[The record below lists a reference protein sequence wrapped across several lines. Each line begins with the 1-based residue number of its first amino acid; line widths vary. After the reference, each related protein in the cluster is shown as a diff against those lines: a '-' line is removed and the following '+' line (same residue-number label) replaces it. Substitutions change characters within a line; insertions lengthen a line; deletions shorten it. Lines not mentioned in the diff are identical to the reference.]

1 MEMWYTNL
9 DIEIC
14 CLHDDGKYN
23 YIQISELNDEYEI
36 VQCKV
41 CGQMY
46 KIKLLIEPI
55 KE

>member
-14 CLHDDGKYN
+14 CLHDNGEYG
-23 YIQISELNDEYEI
+23 YIQISSVDDENNI
-36 VQCKV
+36 VECKI
-41 CGQMY
+41 CGQKY
-46 KIKLLIEPI
+46 KLNLVIEPI